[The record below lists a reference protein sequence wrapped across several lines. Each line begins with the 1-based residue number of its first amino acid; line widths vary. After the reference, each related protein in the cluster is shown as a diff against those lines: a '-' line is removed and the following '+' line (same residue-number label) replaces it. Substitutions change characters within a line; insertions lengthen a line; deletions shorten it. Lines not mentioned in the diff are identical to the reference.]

1 VKVSRLTVAERLQLI
16 DMIRPLVEAD
26 TSPAVTEWLGDLILL
41 LTPVTEAELDA
52 MLSRAIAD
60 NKLSGPGAGS
70 A

>member
-1 VKVSRLTVAERLQLI
+1 MTVAERLQLI
-16 DMIRPLVEAD
+16 DMIHPLVEAD
-26 TSPAVTEWLGDLILL
+26 TSPVVTEWLGDLILL

-52 MLSRAIAD
+52 MLSRAIAH